1 MSNCSYGRSVKIHF
15 LALFWD
21 VERISERNRPKTL
34 NTSIFSTS
42 LTRPNAFRRFRIAHF
57 PSVAHPAHIA
67 VQRST
72 GGFIMSISEAE
83 RFDMQVGLRSHL
95 GDHVANILMEHLP
108 PSGWSDVARKQD
120 FEPISYRIGNIEK
133 DLTRINSTLK
143 VIIGGVLTVSA
154 AIIVLL
160 IQLNQ
165 NISSL

>member
-1 MSNCSYGRSVKIHF
+1 MSDCSDSRSVKNH
-15 LALFWD
+15 LWALFRE
-21 VERISERNRPKTL
+21 VEPISERNLLKTL

-42 LTRPNAFRRFRIAHF
+42 LTRPNTFSRFRITHF
-57 PSVAHPAHIA
+57 PSLAYPAHIA

-133 DLTRINSTLK
+133 ELTRINSTLK

>member
-1 MSNCSYGRSVKIHF
+1 MI
-15 LALFWD
+15 
-21 VERISERNRPKTL
+21 
-34 NTSIFSTS
+34 
-42 LTRPNAFRRFRIAHF
+42 
-57 PSVAHPAHIA
+57 
-67 VQRST
+67 
-72 GGFIMSISEAE
+72 ISEAQ

-95 GDHVANILMEHLP
+95 GDDVANILMEHLP

-120 FEPISYRIGNIEK
+120 FEPISYRISNIEK
-133 DLTRINSTLK
+133 ELTRINGTLK